1 MDTQQTERAAEWL
14 ARAQQE
20 PGHAWHEWAE
30 TGVALLPLGRR
41 FVAPRLAEALV
52 HAAVGTRAPGAVATC
67 LEELLDG
74 PVIYDDRTMGG
85 TYYPLMGL
93 LRGQV
98 WKHQAVA
105 PLLAEGTYLG
115 VPRIGRK
122 PPGTQW
128 AVPPRRAGDLCEPA
142 AVDALITLACTAARQ
157 AEQ

>member
-1 MDTQQTERAAEWL
+1 MDTQQTDRAAEWL

-52 HAAVGTRAPGAVATC
+52 HAAVGTRAPGAVSTC

-74 PVIYDDRTMGG
+74 PVM
-85 TYYPLMGL
+85 
-93 LRGQV
+93 
-98 WKHQAVA
+98 
-105 PLLAEGTYLG
+105 
-115 VPRIGRK
+115 
-122 PPGTQW
+122 QW

-142 AVDALITLACTAARQ
+142 AVDALVTLACTAARQ